1 MDFFNNG
8 NLTSQGA
15 GVISGGLGV
24 LGGVFGAIGA
34 GKQRREA
41 KGIAE
46 GQLDTFQTMGDTARQ
61 QLEQTKYDLSPTMR
75 RMLDA
80 AKADP
85 TADAERARQLRV
97 ESQTVNALKQTGPKG
112 AAALGNILQSQADA
126 AAGIEARSFNRLQ
139 QALQTVGAAE
149 QTVMDKNIAAER
161 ELAGIDYG
169 QALAGQQSAQE
180 AINQAQIQ
188 QAGAGWTAAGQIT
201 SGLGDI
207 AGAFM
212 AEDGAKV
219 QETPG
224 PFSHKI
230 NPIDIM
236 RDGAKIG
243 EMTGGETIL
252 NPEQTGK
259 IETLASKGNSDLHRY
274 VRKLFAKF
282 DREQ

>member
-1 MDFFNNG
+1 MDFFKNG

-41 KGIAE
+41 KGIAQS
-46 GQLDTFQTMGDTARQ
+46 QLDTFQTQGDVARK
-61 QLEQTKYDLSPTMR
+61 QLEETKYDLSPTMR
-75 RMLDA
+75 QMLDA

-97 ESQTVNALKQTGPKG
+97 EGQTINALKQAGPK
-112 AAALGNILQSQADA
+112 AAFALGDVIQAQADA

-139 QALQTVGAAE
+139 QARQTVGAAE
-149 QTVMDKNIAAER
+149 QTVMDKNIAAQR

-180 AINQAQIQ
+180 ALNQAQIQ
-188 QAGAGWTAAGQIT
+188 QAGGGWTAAGQIT

-212 AEDGAKV
+212 AEEGAKV

-274 VRKLFAKF
+274 LRKLFTKF

>member
-1 MDFFNNG
+1 MSWKDLSDN
-8 NLTSQGA
+8 QKA

-34 GKQRREA
+34 GKQRQEA
-41 KGIAE
+41 KSIAQ
-46 GQLDTFQTMGDTARQ
+46 GQLDTFQTQGAEARR
-61 QLEQTKYDLSPTMR
+61 QLEGAKYDLSPTMR
-75 RMLDA
+75 QMLDA

-85 TADAERARQLRV
+85 TADAERVRQLRG
-97 ESQTVNALKQTGPKG
+97 EGQSINALKQFGQKG
-112 AAALGNILQSQADA
+112 AFALGDIIQAQADA
-126 AAGIEARSFNRLQ
+126 AAGIEARSFNRAQ
-139 QALQTVGAAE
+139 QARQIVGAAE
-149 QTVMDKNIAAER
+149 QTVMDKNIAAQR

-180 AINQAQIQ
+180 ALNKAQIQ
-188 QAGAGWTAAGQIT
+188 QAGGGWTAAGQIA

-212 AEDGAKV
+212 AEEGAKV

-230 NPIDIM
+230 NPIDII
-236 RDGAKIG
+236 RDGSKIG

-282 DREQ
+282 DKEQ